1 MRTAAPLVVRDARED
16 DLTKGLAVVKS
27 GKALAYL
34 GVPLTLAS
42 GFVIGTLCVA
52 DVKPRAWTRED
63 TGVLTD
69 LARCVLTEIGRR
81 ADAEARRQA
90 ETELQRTA
98 DRLRGLLDHSPAM
111 ILGRDLEGRD
121 LFVNRAG
128 ERALGMPEDAA
139 IGKLG
144 AQALRA
150 HDDAVIAAGAPLEVE
165 ETLELEGGTV
175 LLRSVKFPL
184 TDEAGEPYGVCAIC
198 TEVAAPAAAAAEM
211 PSEVNLGLGLGELS
225 SAKAL
230 LRRLE
235 TAVDAAQ
242 SALSTALP
250 E

>member
-1 MRTAAPLVVRDARED
+1 M
-16 DLTKGLAVVKS
+16 
-27 GKALAYL
+27 
-34 GVPLTLAS
+34 
-42 GFVIGTLCVA
+42 
-52 DVKPRAWTRED
+52 
-63 TGVLTD
+63 
-69 LARCVLTEIGRR
+69 LTEIGRR

-90 ETELQRTA
+90 ETELQRTT

-111 ILGRDLEGRD
+111 ILGRDLEGRY

-225 SAKAL
+225 S
-230 LRRLE
+230 RRRCCGGWRRRSTPPSPRSRRRCRSRSLPSGADVVQRE
-235 TAVDAAQ
+235 ISLARPGAAFT
-242 SALSTALP
+242 SSPRDVVGELP
-250 E
+250 ELGELKSACCTCSSATRRRR